1 MTRDK
6 DRGVVQLHHFEP
18 DAVSNGTEAAGQMSY
33 RGGQATQSQRR
44 NPWSDNMN
52 NMATPAELMRTSMT
66 FWTLMAETQAVMT
79 YRMMGMAGLW
89 AVKKSENNRMVNEK
103 GPAFAEAMLAST
115 RATMAG
121 KRPDQVAMA
130 AMAPLQRKTASNN
143 RRLSRHGPRFQ
154 GL

>member
-1 MTRDK
+1 
-6 DRGVVQLHHFEP
+6 
-18 DAVSNGTEAAGQMSY
+18 
-33 RGGQATQSQRR
+33 
-44 NPWSDNMN
+44 MN